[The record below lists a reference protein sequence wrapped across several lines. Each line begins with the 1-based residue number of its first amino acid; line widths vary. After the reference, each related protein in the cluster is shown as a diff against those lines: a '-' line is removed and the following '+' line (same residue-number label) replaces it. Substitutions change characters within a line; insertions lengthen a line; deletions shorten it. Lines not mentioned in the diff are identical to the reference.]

1 MIFTLKN
8 LLLLFHVELRAKQC
22 FLHVNKTRNDTLR
35 HIDSFN
41 KKREKRL
48 SCSKKYKKPF
58 EAKYFFNRWTKRFP
72 MLLCLF
78 SFYAFKIN
86 GIFVIIEQDVVIKFY
101 HISGIFIMQW
111 KCGVF
116 YCFGPNGQTFQ
127 RTIWHLV

>member
-1 MIFTLKN
+1 MNQKIFDA
-8 LLLLFHVELRAKQC
+8 V
-22 FLHVNKTRNDTLR
+22 V
-35 HIDSFN
+35 
-41 KKREKRL
+41 
-48 SCSKKYKKPF
+48 
-58 EAKYFFNRWTKRFP
+58 
-72 MLLCLF
+72 LF

-127 RTIWHLV
+127 RTIWHFV